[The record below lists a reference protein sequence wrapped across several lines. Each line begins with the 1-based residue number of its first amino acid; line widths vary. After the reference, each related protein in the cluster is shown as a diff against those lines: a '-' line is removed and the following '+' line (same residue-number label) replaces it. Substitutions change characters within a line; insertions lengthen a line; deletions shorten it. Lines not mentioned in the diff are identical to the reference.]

1 MSVKVYNAQEVTVV
15 AKGLTITG
23 YAKDMIKIEPSQKE
37 KIKTDAGAQ
46 GDYVHSQNHD
56 ERHKI
61 TLSIW
66 QNSPS
71 NAVLQGLMDG
81 NTDFPIQ
88 ITNTS
93 DGAYLG
99 TASSAVINERP
110 SVEFGSELK
119 AISWTITA
127 ADYKHAF
134 I

>member
-1 MSVKVYNAQEVTVV
+1 MSVKIYNSQEVTMIVN
-15 AKGLTITG
+15 GLTITG

-37 KIKTDAGAQ
+37 KIKTEAGSQ

-61 TLSIW
+61 TISIW

-71 NAVLQGLMDG
+71 NAVLQGLMDA
-81 NTDFPIQ
+81 NKDFPLV
-88 ITNTS
+88 ITNVS
-93 DGAYLG
+93 DGEYLG
-99 TASSAVINERP
+99 QASSCVINERP

-119 AISWTITA
+119 AISWALVA

-134 I
+134 L